1 MSEQNL
7 SQKLFSKSKKDPE
20 TSTLIQIMEHRGK
33 RAYRDDQSV
42 QGWYRVLKRP
52 QWIWT
57 GVDAIDQEE
66 ILARIAANDGHRS
79 YEYLLDTVA
88 GYIPGNWAYEWTKSG
103 MVYQKLAQQQES
115 DGKQTEAGFNFI
127 KASTY
132 YSIAAYPYLSNDILA
147 DQATVFANK
156 AYEKAADLLPYQIE
170 KIEIKQG
177 KQSTQALLHLPDD
190 IPSSPLPV
198 IIVCGG
204 LEISHPE
211 LWRIYQQVIRP
222 KGWAMVSLDMPSF
235 GYSSNIPLTEDSS
248 AIHQTLLDKID
259 QHPYLDHDNI
269 FAFGIRFGA
278 NILTRLAYMEP
289 KRVKGVISLSPICH
303 HFLTREYQ
311 KSYRIPDMF
320 LDLVASRLRKQH
332 FQRESLLGLLNAWS
346 LKTQG
351 LLGIKKL
358 PVPFLAMTLKN
369 DPVCPPEEVKLVARS
384 SSNGSYKIFSDQP
397 LHEGYQNVINHA
409 IEWIDKH
416 IR

>member
-33 RAYRDDQSV
+33 RAYRDEQSV

-57 GVDAIDQEE
+57 GVDAIEQEN
-66 ILARIAANDGHRS
+66 ILARIAANDSLRS
-79 YEYLLDTVA
+79 YDYLLDTVV

-103 MVYQKLAQQQES
+103 MQYQKLAQQQES
-115 DGKQTEAGFNFI
+115 DGQTQEAGLNFL
-127 KASTY
+127 KASSY
-132 YSIAAYPYLSNDILA
+132 YSIAAYPYLSNDTLA

-156 AYEKAADLLPYQIE
+156 AYENAAKALPYQIE
-170 KIEIKQG
+170 KIEVKLG
-177 KQSTQALLHLPDD
+177 KQTTQAILHLPDE
-190 IPSSPLPV
+190 IPSTPLPV

-204 LEISHPE
+204 LDISHPE

-222 KGWAMVSLDMPSF
+222 KKWAMISLDMPSF
-235 GYSSNIPLTEDSS
+235 GYSRDIPLTENSS
-248 AIHQTLLDKID
+248 AIHQILLDKIE

-278 NILTRLAYMEP
+278 NILTRLAFMEP
-289 KRVKGVISLSPICH
+289 KRIKGVISLSPICH

-311 KSYRIPDMF
+311 KNYRIPDMF
-320 LDLVASRLRKQH
+320 LDLVASRLKKQH
-332 FQRESLLGLLNAWS
+332 FQRESLLGQLNAWS

-351 LLGIKKL
+351 LLGIKKSS
-358 PVPFLAMTLKN
+358 VPFLALALKN
-369 DPVCPPEEVKLVARS
+369 DPVCPPEEVKLLARS
-384 SSNGSYKIFSDQP
+384 STDGNYKIFSDQP
-397 LHEGYQNVINHA
+397 LHEGYQKVITHA
-409 IEWIDKH
+409 IAWVDKH
-416 IR
+416 IK